1 MIGVLKSS
9 INRDNYATKRL
20 HDFGLR
26 WFRYIE
32 SARDD
37 LSEFHLLLVPKSEL
51 SKEET
56 ENILDFLENTGS
68 VISLYPNE
76 ELVHN
81 VGSLNEFLEVPQDQL
96 SGHVMLD
103 SIDVPVFG
111 RICNIGDTEFSL
123 EMAGSEFPALA
134 RRRFNKGSLFVFSY
148 SLSDSVLETTQR
160 LLTVNPKLGDGVK
173 WGDYPGNLLDVTKE
187 PLDVPYSDI
196 QMIFLRSLI
205 LTELHRQGIAL
216 PIVWH
221 VPYAK
226 RTCVMITMDE
236 DWTNPCCLDHSL
248 NLLAER
254 NLPSTLFVT
263 EKIEG
268 SKAFLF
274 QHECDLAVHPFHK
287 NATFSKDTLRRSTG
301 FLSESPKGVR
311 NHRRLVAR
319 PEMFS
324 AEIDLGFQ
332 WESNLGVSKTSGFA
346 NGTGLPFFLWDN
358 GDEYDLL
365 EFPIHFEDDLYLF
378 EEANFDFRESVIRK
392 MLEESRERFFS
403 CLNLAFHPIHIFLN
417 STSIADYEDCKQHGV
432 SKNGQKLQEYRAS
445 LPTRKGVENLF
456 TALLDYLIA
465 ESHDILVTTCQKIND
480 YVRECQSVEISF
492 DNRKTTISGCFEGL
506 TILFPFTDES
516 RLDEVE
522 NLFAKAQSIDVGGI
536 RSILAQVSSEGVRK
550 GSIEIEG
557 ESFSSNA
564 PGTEEGGGC

>member
-9 INRDNYATKRL
+9 INGDDYATKRL

-32 SARDD
+32 SAKDD
-37 LSEFHLLLVPKSEL
+37 LSEFHLLLVPKCEL

-56 ENILDFLENTGS
+56 ENILDFLENKGS

-76 ELVHN
+76 ELVQN
-81 VGSLNEFLEVPQDQL
+81 VGSLKEVLEVPPDQL
-96 SGHVMLD
+96 SGHVVLD

-111 RICNIGDTEFSL
+111 RICNIGDTESLL

-134 RRRFNKGSLFVFSY
+134 RRRFDKGSLFVFSY
-148 SLSDSVLETTQR
+148 SLSDSVMEITQR
-160 LLTVNPKLGDGVK
+160 LLTVNLKLGDGVK
-173 WGDYPGNLLDVTKE
+173 WGDYPGNLLDGTEE
-187 PLDVPYSDI
+187 PLDVPYSDV
-196 QMIFLRSLI
+196 QMMYLRSLI

-226 RTCVMITMDE
+226 KTCVMITMDE
-236 DWTNPCCLDHSL
+236 DWANPCCLDHSL

-263 EKIEG
+263 EKVEG

-274 QHECDLAVHPFHK
+274 QDECDLAVHPFHK
-287 NATFSKDTLRRSTG
+287 DATFSKDTLRRSTG

-311 NHRRLVAR
+311 NHWRLVAR

-332 WESNLGVSKTSGFA
+332 WESNFGVSKTSGFA
-346 NGTGLPFFLWDN
+346 NGTAHPFFLWDN
-358 GDEYDLL
+358 DDEYDLL

-378 EEANFDFRESVIRK
+378 EEASFDFRESIIRK
-392 MLEESRERFFS
+392 MLDESRERFFS
-403 CLNLAFHPIHIFLN
+403 CLNLAFHPIHLFLN
-417 STSIADYEDCKQHGV
+417 STSIADYEDYKQHGA
-432 SKNGQKLQEYRAS
+432 SKNDQRLQEYRAS
-445 LPTRKGVENLF
+445 LPTRKGIESLF
-456 TALLDYLIA
+456 TALLDHLVA

-480 YVRECQSVEISF
+480 YVRDCQAVEIGF
-492 DNRKTTISGCFEGL
+492 DNRRTTVSGCFEGL
-506 TILFPFTDES
+506 TILIPFADES
-516 RLDEVE
+516 RSYESED
-522 NLFAKAQSIDVGGI
+522 LFAKTQSLDVGGI
-536 RSILAQVSSEGVRK
+536 RCVLGQVSSEGARK
-550 GSIEIEG
+550 GRIEIEG
-557 ESFSSNA
+557 GSFSSNA
-564 PGTEEGGGC
+564 PGTEGGGC